1 MSGVMRKGRSPLR
14 IVNRHTVT
22 LKVTGDQISRWDHA
36 GRPFKRDVPAFLVFA
51 ADAVAR
57 YLREVE
63 RERSRPD
70 PILFRREEKKLLEAL
85 VRAAKRARDYLPLK
99 PFESPAG
106 FGHRDPGGDLKRAVY
121 AVEDFWERNGE
132 AFGI

>member
-1 MSGVMRKGRSPLR
+1 MRKGRSPLR
-14 IVNRHTVT
+14 IVNRHTIT
-22 LKVTGDQISRWDHA
+22 LKVTNAQIIRWDDA
-36 GRPFKRDVPAFLVFA
+36 GRAYKRDVPTFLVFA

-57 YLREVE
+57 YLRELE

-70 PILFRREEKKLLEAL
+70 PILFRREEKRLLEAL
-85 VRAAKRARDYLPLK
+85 VRAAKGAWDHLPLK
-99 PFESPAG
+99 PFDSPAG
-106 FGHRDPGGDLKRAVY
+106 FGRRDPGGDLKRAVY